1 MVLTS
6 TKGQQGLP
14 RYFSQVFETVQKIN
28 TGRVDFNL
36 PDGRVFR
43 AEGKN
48 TDPVTSLEI
57 KDNDLFARLIRKVTL
72 DFAKPTWKAVGIRQ
86 IFRLSWI
93 GFMRT
98 MKPCTMDFLA

>member
-48 TDPVTSLEI
+48 TAP
-57 KDNDLFARLIRKVTL
+57 
-72 DFAKPTWKAVGIRQ
+72 
-86 IFRLSWI
+86 
-93 GFMRT
+93 
-98 MKPCTMDFLA
+98 